1 MNGTVFDDIKKAIGS
16 YKAEPTEQNL
26 SLLVEALRSGL
37 VWVPCNAVFSDADMD
52 EVNKAVMEAEENG
65 DPESLVGHTFVSQD
79 EVRMVPDIL
88 QNGDNLF
95 FPVFSS
101 DEEMG
106 EYGEHF
112 SKVQM
117 YFSEA
122 AGLAVNNDNNV
133 SGIVINAFSDPFE
146 IPREVIAPI
155 CGDM

>member
-1 MNGTVFDDIKKAIGS
+1 MNGTVFDDIKKAIGN

-26 SLLVEALRSGL
+26 SILVEALRSGL

-65 DPESLVGHTFVSQD
+65 DPESLVGQTFVSQD

-88 QNGDNLF
+88 QNSDNLF
-95 FPVFSS
+95 FPIFSS

-112 SKVQM
+112 SIFLIFLKS
-117 YFSEA
+117 F
-122 AGLAVNNDNNV
+122 GKKCRNV
-133 SGIVINAFSDPFE
+133 
-146 IPREVIAPI
+146 
-155 CGDM
+155 

>member
-1 MNGTVFDDIKKAIGS
+1 MN
-16 YKAEPTEQNL
+16 E
-26 SLLVEALRSGL
+26 
-37 VWVPCNAVFSDADMD
+37 
-52 EVNKAVMEAEENG
+52 AVMEAEENG
-65 DPESLVGHTFVSQD
+65 NPESLVGQTFMSQD

-122 AGLAVNNDNNV
+122 AGLAVNNENNV
-133 SGIVINAFSDPFE
+133 RGIVINAFSDPFE
-146 IPREVIAPI
+146 IPREVIGPI
-155 CGDM
+155 LNGSFND